1 MNPKMVVKK
10 ARPHPGPLPQGEGEV
25 VAAFGR
31 NESGLVHGIN
41 ARMVRGTLFP
51 KIVVSRVVL
60 EHDQIADPKKVES
73 ASPTAFVRA

>member
-1 MNPKMVVKK
+1 
-10 ARPHPGPLPQGEGEV
+10 
-25 VAAFGR
+25 
-31 NESGLVHGIN
+31 
-41 ARMVRGTLFP
+41 MVRGTLFP